1 MKTVLIVGG
10 TSGLG
15 LALAKKLNGEYKVIV
30 TGRKNPKVDNIDFL
44 ECDLTQEGLPDKINA
59 LTAELPA
66 ISVLIYAAGYYQEGR
81 ITEISEEEIENMISV
96 GGRGLIYFVR
106 EILKKQGDL
115 EELITITS
123 TSQWTPREKEPIYN
137 FVKAGAGH
145 LSNAFAEDSRV
156 GKVLVVGPAGMN
168 TPFWDGIERDDLDK
182 MLDPD
187 WVAEQIMELRKGS
200 YKYKFTRILRE
211 PPRVEEV
218 EER

>member
-96 GGRGLIYFVR
+96 CGRGLI
-106 EILKKQGDL
+106 
-115 EELITITS
+115 
-123 TSQWTPREKEPIYN
+123 
-137 FVKAGAGH
+137 
-145 LSNAFAEDSRV
+145 
-156 GKVLVVGPAGMN
+156 
-168 TPFWDGIERDDLDK
+168 
-182 MLDPD
+182 
-187 WVAEQIMELRKGS
+187 
-200 YKYKFTRILRE
+200 
-211 PPRVEEV
+211 
-218 EER
+218 